1 MFCDLFLCYLNWL
14 YEIKKYIIVCSLY
27 YVVFW
32 NLIFCKDFISLIFKW
47 FVYVL
52 KCMVGLSSVWNCMGC
67 SKIVFFKSVGIF
79 FFGLEIYVVF
89 VG

>member
-52 KCMVGLSSVWNCMGC
+52 KCMVWVVCEIVWDVV
-67 SKIVFFKSVGIF
+67 KLFFLKV
-79 FFGLEIYVVF
+79 
-89 VG
+89 